1 MRSIILNIEK
11 GAFYM
16 IMILCLT
23 LALAACVERLNV
35 DTNGYQSRRV
45 VTGKGV
51 ECIKTG
57 DYYVKCGER
66 R

>member
-1 MRSIILNIEK
+1 
-11 GAFYM
+11 M